1 MERYYIFKNRADK
14 FSTAKNKE
22 RAMAIAIAERD
33 QFLEQHPE
41 YLPYQ
46 REIERILDKAGPP
59 EKRLAVLAMLME
71 GKLLEMQSYLMRLSG
86 ILGAVTA

>member
-1 MERYYIFKNRADK
+1 MERYYLLKDRADK
-14 FSTAKNKE
+14 FSTARNKE
-22 RAMAIAIAERD
+22 KAVAIAIAERD

-46 REIERILDKAGPP
+46 REIDRILDKAGPP

-71 GKLLEMQSYLMRLSG
+71 GKLLDMQRHLMRLHG
-86 ILGAVTA
+86 IFGAVTA

>member
-1 MERYYIFKNRADK
+1 MERYYLLKNRADK
-14 FSTAKNKE
+14 FSTARNKE
-22 RAMAIAIAERD
+22 MAVATAIAERD

-41 YLPYQ
+41 YMPYQ
-46 REIERILDKAGPP
+46 REIDRILDKAGPA

-71 GKLLEMQSYLMRLSG
+71 GKLLEMQSHLMRLHG

>member
-1 MERYYIFKNRADK
+1 MERYDSMKNRTTI
-14 FSTAKNKE
+14 FSTANRKE
-22 RAMAIAIAERD
+22 KAVAIAIAARNL
-33 QFLEQHPE
+33 FLEQHPE

-71 GKLLEMQSYLMRLSG
+71 GKLLEMKTSLMQLSG
-86 ILGAVTA
+86 ILDVVAA